1 MLRKERKHIKHL
13 IKTMKGK
20 KKRGRG
26 IRTKNKE
33 NEYGKY

>member
-1 MLRKERKHIKHL
+1 MLRKGRNHIKRL

-20 KKRGRG
+20 KERGRG